1 MAEPAEPQQ
10 PPPSPNKPGWGTII
24 VGILGIAL
32 LLAISLF
39 IGGLGEYR

>member
-1 MAEPAEPQQ
+1 MAEPAA
-10 PPPSPNKPGWGTII
+10 PPPKPGWGTII
-24 VGILGIAL
+24 VGILAIAL